1 MISSCI
7 TNINYNTQ
15 LRTMAS
21 KMTCKNSPKDFY
33 TGKEKSPLGKGF
45 CADAEKVGV
54 KMTGS
59 DDKEWVVGLNKG
71 KKLWIR
77 APEEKVKEPEPEP
90 SDKEDSDASDDSDN
104 DDSDKEETPPPK
116 PKAKVEPKPKAP
128 PKKKAAPK
136 EDTEESS
143 SEEKPKPKAKK
154 ESKSALDK
162 VLEAHNIDGDAAK
175 NIKALF
181 AKKVKKA
188 KDDEDK
194 PKRAPSTY
202 NKYISVKLTE
212 LRKEKPDLPAK
223 EYMQL
228 AGALWK
234 EMDADQKAAFA

>member
-1 MISSCI
+1 
-7 TNINYNTQ
+7 
-15 LRTMAS
+15 MAS

-90 SDKEDSDASDDSDN
+90 SDASDNDSDKDNDSDN
-104 DDSDKEETPPPK
+104 DDGDSDKEETPPPK
-116 PKAKVEPKPKAP
+116 PKAKAKVEPKPKAKAE
-128 PKKKAAPK
+128 PKKKAPPK

-143 SEEKPKPKAKK
+143 SEEEPKPKPKPKAKK
-154 ESKSALDK
+154 ESKSAIDK

-175 NIKALF
+175 DIKALF